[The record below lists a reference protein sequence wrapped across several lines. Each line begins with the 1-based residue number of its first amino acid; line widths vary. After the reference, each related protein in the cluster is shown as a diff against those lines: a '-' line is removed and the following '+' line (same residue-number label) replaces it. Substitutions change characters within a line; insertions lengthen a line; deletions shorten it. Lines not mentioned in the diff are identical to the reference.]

1 MKKIGIATFYTAI
14 NYGVHLQAYALKEA
28 IEQGGYGAQIINY
41 PHHLEKSAQ
50 QDGKIKKY
58 LGKITNVMTPH
69 GIRRYFFM
77 KKFRASEAENS
88 KKKAFRAF
96 SKEKFN
102 LSEYCDTLSDVEKI
116 KTDLDACV
124 CGSDQIW
131 NPHYTACNPFF
142 FLRFMPENARIAYA
156 PSIGVSEIPEE
167 YEKTYK
173 EYLGGFSSL
182 SARETTACDTVKKL
196 TGREC
201 ENVVDPTLLHSAD
214 FWDKLAKESE
224 ITGEYA
230 LLYFLGFSDVHKKVI
245 DKIAQ
250 TGIKIVNIPICYETA
265 SDKRLTQIHA
275 SIEEFL
281 SLVKNAKYVFTD
293 SFHGAAFAVNYK
305 KNFYSVN
312 RSDTKYSLNSRTADF
327 LRKISLENR
336 IIDKSNVSDVSFDE
350 IDYSKVQE
358 LLEAWKKDSLE
369 YLYSALG
376 KATEEQDA

>member
-28 IEQGGYGAQIINY
+28 IEQGGYGAQIVNY
-41 PHHLEKSAQ
+41 PHHLQKEAKENS
-50 QDGKIKKY
+50 KIKKY

-69 GIRRYFFM
+69 GIKRYFFM
-77 KKFRASEAENS
+77 KNFRRSEAENA
-88 KKKAFRAF
+88 KKKSFKKF
-96 SKEKFN
+96 SAENFN
-102 LSEYCDTLSDVEKI
+102 LTEYCDKYSDVENI
-116 KTDLDACV
+116 CGSFDAFV

-142 FLRFMPENARIAYA
+142 FLRFAPEKGRIAYA
-156 PSIGVSEIPEE
+156 PSIGVSEIPKE
-167 YEKTYK
+167 YEENYK
-173 EYLGGFSSL
+173 KYLGEFASL
-182 SARETTACDTVKKL
+182 SSRESSACDTVQKL

-201 ENVVDPTLLHSAD
+201 KTVVDPTLLHSGD
-214 FWDKLAKESE
+214 FWDKLSE
-224 ITGEYA
+224 KCDIEGDYA
-230 LLYFLGFSDVHKKVI
+230 LLYFLGFSDTHKKI
-245 DKIAQ
+245 IEKIASQ
-250 TGIKIVNIPICYETA
+250 GLKIVNIPICYETA
-265 SDKRLTQIHA
+265 SDARLIQKHA
-275 SIEEFL
+275 SIGEFL
-281 SLVKNAKYVFTD
+281 SLMKGAKYVLTD

-305 KNFYSVN
+305 KNFYSVS
-312 RSDTKYSLNSRTADF
+312 RSDTKFSLNSRTADF
-327 LRKISLENR
+327 LRKITLENR